1 MQDVIDAIQQ
11 FGFPIVAMV
20 GLGYFVYFVWT
31 TITEKIDPAI
41 EDMKMTIL
49 SLIDQIR
56 MLDNDMIRLQKK
68 LDTVLQLKEN
78 EERIEALENTV
89 KEKEVIIEQKDA
101 QIEVQDIT
109 IDKISNIQ
117 DTCPPLSIELVK
129 LFSNIQNTY
138 QLSIE

>member
-1 MQDVIDAIQQ
+1 MQGVIDAIQQ

-31 TITEKIDPAI
+31 TITENIDPAI
-41 EDMKMTIL
+41 EEMKMTIL

-78 EERIEALENTV
+78 EKKRF
-89 KEKEVIIEQKDA
+89 KEKK
-101 QIEVQDIT
+101 T
-109 IDKISNIQ
+109 S
-117 DTCPPLSIELVK
+117 
-129 LFSNIQNTY
+129 
-138 QLSIE
+138 

>member
-1 MQDVIDAIQQ
+1 MQDVIDAVQQ

-41 EDMKMTIL
+41 EEMKMTIL

-68 LDTVLQLKEN
+68 LDTVLELKEN
-78 EERIEALENTV
+78 DRRN
-89 KEKEVIIEQKDA
+89 KK
-101 QIEVQDIT
+101 
-109 IDKISNIQ
+109 
-117 DTCPPLSIELVK
+117 
-129 LFSNIQNTY
+129 
-138 QLSIE
+138 

>member
-31 TITEKIDPAI
+31 TITTKIDPAI
-41 EDMKMTIL
+41 EEMKMTIL

-78 EERIEALENTV
+78 ERR
-89 KEKEVIIEQKDA
+89 KGK
-101 QIEVQDIT
+101 
-109 IDKISNIQ
+109 
-117 DTCPPLSIELVK
+117 
-129 LFSNIQNTY
+129 
-138 QLSIE
+138 

>member
-1 MQDVIDAIQQ
+1 MQGVIDAIQQ

-31 TITEKIDPAI
+31 TITENIDPAI
-41 EDMKMTIL
+41 EEMKMTIL

-78 EERIEALENTV
+78 ERR
-89 KEKEVIIEQKDA
+89 KGK
-101 QIEVQDIT
+101 
-109 IDKISNIQ
+109 
-117 DTCPPLSIELVK
+117 
-129 LFSNIQNTY
+129 
-138 QLSIE
+138 

>member
-31 TITEKIDPAI
+31 TITENIDPAI
-41 EDMKMTIL
+41 AEMKMTIL

-78 EERIEALENTV
+78 ERRKT
-89 KEKEVIIEQKDA
+89 K
-101 QIEVQDIT
+101 
-109 IDKISNIQ
+109 
-117 DTCPPLSIELVK
+117 
-129 LFSNIQNTY
+129 
-138 QLSIE
+138 